1 MEVKAEI
8 VKKEVK
14 EEPKPKVA
22 DPVESIPLEKRPI
35 VEVTGKPAM
44 SEAEMKKLE
53 QLKALKK
60 QGKLKKAE
68 EKKTEEPLP
77 KIKADILPPVQMQRR
92 GQFDMVPDFLN
103 KKEVLKDMTS
113 LNEMDMMEEALKKQ
127 ATRDEGKESMKE
139 LFEKKRLAAEKAL
152 EEQKASGKPGQQE
165 VEDR

>member
-1 MEVKAEI
+1 
-8 VKKEVK
+8 
-14 EEPKPKVA
+14 
-22 DPVESIPLEKRPI
+22 
-35 VEVTGKPAM
+35 
-44 SEAEMKKLE
+44 MKKLE

-103 KKEVLKDMTS
+103 KKEVLRDMTS